1 MRFVDAVSTVT
12 MDSRTTTDGA
22 FVDVSPLD
30 DIPDP
35 WCTAMENAGTYSLRD
50 LATKA
55 DVGTSTVSA
64 LIYGRTASSERT
76 MQAVADSLRLSVT
89 TIREWASA
97 ARGEHEP
104 FVLPPEANRLT
115 RKDRE
120 AILAVVRQMAA
131 ARADAQSALDD
142 APDLATMQGIR
153 LAEEDE
159 PARDTNRNGTGR

>member
-12 MDSRTTTDGA
+12 VDSRTITDGA

-35 WCTAMENAGTYSLRD
+35 WHTAMEKAGTYSFRD
-50 LATKA
+50 LSAKTGL
-55 DVGTSTVSA
+55 GTSTVSA

-76 MQAVADSLRLSVT
+76 MQTVADSLRLPVT

-97 ARGEHEP
+97 ARGEREP
-104 FVLPPEANRLT
+104 FVLPAEANRLT

-120 AILAVVRQMAA
+120 AVLAVVRQLAA
-131 ARADAQSALDD
+131 ARADARTA
-142 APDLATMQGIR
+142 ATPEPDTLEGVWLA
-153 LAEEDE
+153 AEEE
-159 PARDTNRNGTGR
+159 SARDANRNGTAR